1 MSEVQLFDSRI
12 EITCSV
18 PGFRRAGISHPAG
31 PTEYKAG
38 HFTLE
43 QFKQMRSEPRLA
55 VRVLDDAEAKQV
67 PVSDSTDT
75 SSEEPPQSSPE
86 PETEG
91 VLDDEKLA
99 GDLMSGD
106 ELADLV
112 AHISELD
119 SKDAE
124 LWMAN
129 GAPKTSAMPSGTS
142 ADERD
147 AAWDA
152 YQSLVVESAE
162 SQEAEE

>member
-1 MSEVQLFDSRI
+1 MP
-12 EITCSV
+12 ITIVSTLE
-18 PGFRRAGISHPAG
+18 GYRRAGMAHSKTPVSHPDGTFSKQQLAQLQADPRITITLDTPAG
-31 PTEYKAG
+31 ALSAPEDIADPAG
-38 HFTLE
+38 
-43 QFKQMRSEPRLA
+43 A
-55 VRVLDDAEAKQV
+55 
-67 PVSDSTDT
+67 
-75 SSEEPPQSSPE
+75 E

-91 VLDDEKLA
+91 VLDDEALA

-124 LWMAN
+124 LWMTN

-147 AAWDA
+147 AAWAA
-152 YQSLVVESAE
+152 YQSLVAESAE